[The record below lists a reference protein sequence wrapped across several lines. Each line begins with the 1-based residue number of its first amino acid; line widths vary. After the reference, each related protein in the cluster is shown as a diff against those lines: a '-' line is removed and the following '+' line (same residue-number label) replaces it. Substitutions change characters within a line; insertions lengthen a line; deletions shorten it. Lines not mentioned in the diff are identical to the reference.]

1 MIDYNELDKFYTGI
15 ENPVIQNCGGI
26 FLELGEP
33 VKSLF
38 YKLDD
43 DHYADVNRK
52 GIIAQVLREGTVVKS
67 HSVIQEDTLVQ
78 VSNKQELNKNA
89 NFVKRL
95 TFKKS
100 NYVINTLNN
109 KI

>member
-15 ENPVIQNCGGI
+15 ENRVIQNCGGV
-26 FLELGEP
+26 FLQLDEP

-52 GIIAQVLREGTVVKS
+52 GIVAQVLREGAIIKS
-67 HSVIQEDTLVQ
+67 HYVIQEDSLVQ
-78 VSNKQELNKNA
+78 VSSKQQLNKNA
-89 NFVKRL
+89 NLVKRL

-100 NYVINTLNN
+100 NYAN
-109 KI
+109 KYIK

>member
-15 ENPVIQNCGGI
+15 ENRVIQNCGGV
-26 FLELGEP
+26 FLQLDEP

-52 GIIAQVLREGTVVKS
+52 GIIAQVLRKGTAVKS
-67 HSVIQEDTLVQ
+67 PYVIEEDTLVQ
-78 VSNKQELNKNA
+78 VSSKQELNKNA
-89 NFVKRL
+89 NPVKRL

-100 NYVINTLNN
+100 NYAHKYI
-109 KI
+109 K